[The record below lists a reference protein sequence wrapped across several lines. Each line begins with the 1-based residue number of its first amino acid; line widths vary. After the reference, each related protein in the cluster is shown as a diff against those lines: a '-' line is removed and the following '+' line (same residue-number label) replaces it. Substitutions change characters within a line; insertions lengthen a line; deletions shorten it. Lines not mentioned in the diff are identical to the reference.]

1 MITVQKGNIEP
12 IHIVI
17 HNIEAIQ
24 TKGITLTHTI
34 CKNNL
39 LIILD
44 KEVEFINV
52 FPSTTIILRYNYT
65 AITVDWTGPNH
76 DNMDNNGFIS
86 EEKETDTHSIKKKWN
101 VTTYTN
107 NGHFNPI
114 LSHKKRLKI
123 VGDDMRG
130 QFFLQIENVSIYD
143 VGLYRC
149 HILSEDS
156 NIFLKSFIIQ
166 IKRKYFTKL
175 LFIKLTELE
184 KKKEIPIK

>member
-1 MITVQKGNIEP
+1 MRTYNQREL
-12 IHIVI
+12 H
-17 HNIEAIQ
+17 
-24 TKGITLTHTI
+24 LTHTI

-39 LIILD
+39 LIISD

-76 DNMDNNGFIS
+76 DNNGFIS

-107 NGHFNPI
+107 NGHFNRI

-123 VGDDMRG
+123 VGDAMRG

-156 NIFLKSFIIQ
+156 TIFLKSFIIQ

-175 LFIKLTELE
+175 LFIKLRELE
-184 KKKEIPIK
+184 KEKEIPIK